1 MKTLVNIFLKPIYKK
16 ILNIINISYVDH
28 KYKRFGRE
36 GDGGYVLPINI
47 IEQNLKENFAVLTFG
62 VNDDIS
68 FEDQLKDY
76 FENTNFFCFDPT
88 ISEPPKTKNNIYFD
102 FNSMI
107 HKISNKVIRVGFEKL
122 TNKYSTFDVEFYE
135 SVNIPFS
142 VRFDN
147 FHIERDFELEQN
159 IINTLAR
166 IVEIHTRGKRAET
179 KISTQN
185 NVGHI

>member
-76 FENTNFFCFDPT
+76 FENTNFLLA
-88 ISEPPKTKNNIYFD
+88 Y
-102 FNSMI
+102 
-107 HKISNKVIRVGFEKL
+107 
-122 TNKYSTFDVEFYE
+122 
-135 SVNIPFS
+135 
-142 VRFDN
+142 
-147 FHIERDFELEQN
+147 LE
-159 IINTLAR
+159 
-166 IVEIHTRGKRAET
+166 
-179 KISTQN
+179 
-185 NVGHI
+185 